1 MTTPRTALVIGAGIA
16 GPVAAM
22 ALRKAGIRP
31 TIYEAHPSGAEGI
44 GTFLTIASNGI
55 DALRAIG
62 ADQTALAAGFPTP
75 TITLCSTTGKNL
87 GTARTGLTLPDG
99 TTSHT
104 LKRADLYQAL
114 YQEAARRG
122 IDVQH
127 GKRLTAA
134 EPTGNGVRAV
144 FDDGTDAAA
153 DVLIGTDGIHST
165 VRKLIDPTAPAP
177 TYIGLIN
184 LGGYARGVEVDAE
197 PGSYTMIFGKRAFFG
212 YVLTPSGEVW
222 WFANI
227 PRRDEPARGEAE
239 AITAAQWQA
248 RLAALYAADAGP
260 AARLVEAS
268 DTAGISKASP
278 IHSIPHLPFWHNGRM
293 IVIGDAAHAPTPT
306 SGQGASLS
314 IEDTIVLAQCLRDL
328 PTPEVAFTRFQAL
341 RRPRVER
348 IIKQA
353 ARINSSKTATPLTRI
368 LRDATLPAI
377 MKMAANSKQ
386 ATAAY
391 RYHIDWDT
399 PPPPHTT
406 TRPRPTQRT
415 TGHLPVHTSPVV
427 RHELTLP
434 PRQHALIDAG
444 PRRWVRCRRLRQRR
458 TRGAGAPGR
467 EQDVLPAPECHPPS
481 PPTRPRHP
489 SPAAD
494 RWAVAMIRAP
504 NRQSVRSQGSSGAAS
519 SRVQMGGDR
528 REQVARLE
536 RAPPHIA

>member
-75 TITLCSTTGKNL
+75 TITLRSTTGKNL

-212 YVLTPSGEVW
+212 YVLAPSGEVW

-260 AARLVEAS
+260 AAQLVEAS

-278 IHSIPHLPFWHNGRM
+278 IHSIPHLPLWHNGRM

-341 RRPRVER
+341 RRPRAER

-399 PPPPHTT
+399 PTT
-406 TRPRPTQRT
+406 T
-415 TGHLPVHTSPVV
+415 
-427 RHELTLP
+427 
-434 PRQHALIDAG
+434 
-444 PRRWVRCRRLRQRR
+444 
-458 TRGAGAPGR
+458 
-467 EQDVLPAPECHPPS
+467 
-481 PPTRPRHP
+481 
-489 SPAAD
+489 
-494 RWAVAMIRAP
+494 
-504 NRQSVRSQGSSGAAS
+504 
-519 SRVQMGGDR
+519 
-528 REQVARLE
+528 
-536 RAPPHIA
+536 

>member
-75 TITLCSTTGKNL
+75 TITLRSTTGKNL

-212 YVLTPSGEVW
+212 YVLAPSGEVW

-341 RRPRVER
+341 RRPRAER

-399 PPPPHTT
+399 PPTT
-406 TRPRPTQRT
+406 TT
-415 TGHLPVHTSPVV
+415 
-427 RHELTLP
+427 
-434 PRQHALIDAG
+434 
-444 PRRWVRCRRLRQRR
+444 
-458 TRGAGAPGR
+458 
-467 EQDVLPAPECHPPS
+467 
-481 PPTRPRHP
+481 
-489 SPAAD
+489 
-494 RWAVAMIRAP
+494 
-504 NRQSVRSQGSSGAAS
+504 
-519 SRVQMGGDR
+519 
-528 REQVARLE
+528 
-536 RAPPHIA
+536 

>member
-399 PPPPHTT
+399 PPTT
-406 TRPRPTQRT
+406 T
-415 TGHLPVHTSPVV
+415 
-427 RHELTLP
+427 
-434 PRQHALIDAG
+434 
-444 PRRWVRCRRLRQRR
+444 
-458 TRGAGAPGR
+458 
-467 EQDVLPAPECHPPS
+467 
-481 PPTRPRHP
+481 
-489 SPAAD
+489 
-494 RWAVAMIRAP
+494 
-504 NRQSVRSQGSSGAAS
+504 
-519 SRVQMGGDR
+519 
-528 REQVARLE
+528 
-536 RAPPHIA
+536 